1 MIETFPFQWTKIF
14 FDEFTFIP
22 NVAFYRS
29 QFSFKLLSKEI
40 LIMKTFILIKLSSA
54 SFA

>member
-1 MIETFPFQWTKIF
+1 MTENLFRRIYIYL
-14 FDEFTFIP
+14 D
-22 NVAFYRS
+22 VAFHRS